1 MAQKQLVLNKKDVAD
16 LRLCFNYVRR
26 IRAVSNDVA
35 DEKLQDEIKTQ
46 CNNIHSK
53 ILEIVDGA

>member
-1 MAQKQLVLNKKDVAD
+1 MAEKQLVLNKKDVAG

-26 IRAVSNDVA
+26 IRAVSNDVE